1 MRSKTLKNDAEASGD
16 GMGIQDK
23 SSHDTAAG
31 SKMKLYQSV
40 YPVSRIANGLSEN
53 LKNVQKHRLLM
64 QEEINH
70 VLGRL
75 MFGTNVRAV
84 PATPTGT
91 VREEDPDG
99 LHIMSKSLQ
108 EEP

>member
-1 MRSKTLKNDAEASGD
+1 
-16 GMGIQDK
+16 MGIQDK

-40 YPVSRIANGLSEN
+40 YPVSRIANGLCEN
-53 LKNVQKHRLLM
+53 IRNIRKHRLLM

-75 MFGTNVRAV
+75 MFGTNVRAL
-84 PATPTGT
+84 PAAPTGS
-91 VREEDPDG
+91 VKDEYPDG
-99 LHIMSKSLQ
+99 LHILSKSLQ